1 MKILQI
7 QHFGPIKNVRI
18 ELKDYNFFIG
28 GQGVGKSTLAK
39 LLSIVSDYN
48 LYLRLLPSE
57 SIAVWNEFLKDY
69 NILDYVH
76 TDTLIEY
83 REEGA
88 YTNGE
93 QEETYSLVLRVDKD
107 NVHTEM
113 IHNGKKVEDNEVFT
127 DVMVHIVMRRVELEE
142 LQTLKTLDKGHFK
155 FLFEL
160 LRVSLYVPAERIMY
174 ASFTKLLPALNLMNE
189 SISKNLLY
197 FSVDY
202 DNAKAWKN
210 HSSVPLLGVEFV
222 HDKDE
227 DYIITGEGKKL
238 LLKSASS
245 GMQSCIPLL
254 LTLDYATEKKQY
266 YSYVI
271 EEPECNLFPEN
282 QLRLMDVILQYIH
295 RTPCSLTI
303 TTHSPYI
310 INYLN
315 LMVRRFYR
323 GKVGVNPELLT
334 AYYVTEDGGIFDLMS
349 VDNQTQEKIVNTI
362 DLSET
367 MATIYTEYSSLK

>member
-7 QHFGPIKNVRI
+7 HHFGPIKDVKI
-18 ELKDYNFFIG
+18 LLKDYNFFIG

-48 LYLRLLPSE
+48 LYLRLFKTE
-57 SIAVWNEFLKDY
+57 SILVWNEFLKDY
-69 NILDYVH
+69 DILDYVH
-76 TDTLIEY
+76 PDTLIEY
-83 REEGA
+83 NEKGSFSVYGQDEE
-88 YTNGE
+88 
-93 QEETYSLVLRVDKD
+93 YSLTLRVDKD
-107 NVHTEM
+107 V
-113 IHNGKKVEDNEVFT
+113 IHIEIICGDKRLETYEEYIEFMAK
-127 DVMVHIVMRRVELEE
+127 IVMKRVDPDELRMSENSDNRYKFMLE
-142 LQTLKTLDKGHFK
+142 LF
-155 FLFEL
+155 
-160 LRVSLYVPAERIMY
+160 RVSLYVPAERIMY
-174 ASFTKLLPALNLMNE
+174 SSFNKLLPALNLVNE

-202 DNAKAWKN
+202 SNAKSWKT
-210 HSSVPLLGVEFV
+210 HSSVPVLGVDFV

-227 DYIITGEGKKL
+227 DYIVTDNGKKL

-254 LTLDYATEKKQY
+254 LTLDYATEKKHY

-295 RTPCSLTI
+295 RTTCSLTI
-303 TTHSPYI
+303 TTHSPYV

-315 LMVRRFYR
+315 LLVRRYYR
-323 GKVGVNPELLT
+323 GKDGINPDLLT
-334 AYYVTEDGGIFDLMS
+334 AYYVSEDGGVLDLMS
-349 VDNQTQEKIVNTI
+349 IDNKTNEVVVNTI

-367 MATIYTEYSSLK
+367 MANIFSEYSSLK

>member
-1 MKILQI
+1 MKTLHIH
-7 QHFGPIKNVRI
+7 HFGPIMDVNI
-18 ELKDYNFFIG
+18 QLKDYNFFIG

-48 LYLRLLPSE
+48 LYLRLHSTE
-57 SIAVWNEFLKDY
+57 SITVWNEFLKDY
-69 NILDYVH
+69 DILDYVH
-76 TDTLIEY
+76 PDTLIEY
-83 REEGA
+83 KEVGIFANNDREED
-88 YTNGE
+88 
-93 QEETYSLVLRVDKD
+93 YSLTLRIEKETIRV
-107 NVHTEM
+107 NM
-113 IHNGKKVEDNEVFT
+113 IQGEKTVENDDDYLAFMAHV
-127 DVMVHIVMRRVELEE
+127 VMKRIESDEFQV
-142 LQTLKTLDKGHFK
+142 LKTPEKSSLKYLLE
-155 FLFEL
+155 LF
-160 LRVSLYVPAERIMY
+160 RVSLYVPAERIMY
-174 ASFTKLLPALNLMNE
+174 SSFNKLLPALNLVNE

-202 DNAKAWKN
+202 NNAKSWKN
-210 HSSVPLLGVEFV
+210 RSSLPVLGVEFV

-227 DYIITGEGKKL
+227 DYIVTDTGKKL

-271 EEPECNLFPEN
+271 EEPECNLFPVN

-295 RTPCSLTI
+295 RTSCSLTI

-315 LMVRRFYR
+315 LLVRRFYR
-323 GKVGVNPELLT
+323 GKDGINPEQLT
-334 AYYVTEDGGIFDLMS
+334 AYYVTEDGGVSDLMS
-349 VDNQTQEKIVNTI
+349 VDNNNGEKIVNTI

-367 MATIYTEYSSLK
+367 MANIYAEYSSL